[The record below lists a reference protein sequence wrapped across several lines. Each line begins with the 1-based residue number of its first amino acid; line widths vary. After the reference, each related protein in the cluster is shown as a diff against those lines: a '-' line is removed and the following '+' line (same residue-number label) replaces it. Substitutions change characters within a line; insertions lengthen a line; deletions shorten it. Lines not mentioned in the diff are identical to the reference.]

1 MEATREEQKR
11 ILLEKMRNSLN
22 SFKKVIEDLNRAED
36 LDRRNLTSEE
46 REKIQEEEANW
57 LLDVYICS
65 ILFSFTKVS

>member
-57 LLDVYICS
+57 LLDVCICS
-65 ILFSFTKVS
+65 IFFSFTKVS